1 MDCQADLAGLLN
13 TADLLDPTDFSVSIG
28 REFDFDHLFSEDLNL
43 FAHDENTGGRF
54 DKCEMPKVEDEV
66 IVVTPP
72 DAVAADSK
80 PTVST
85 ISPTR
90 IKPHHRRI
98 SHIKI
103 LKTRPA
109 PPVAL
114 SSAPAPP
121 ATPAPGP
128 VRPRPIAPLVPAG
141 VPVGCLRLVAGPGRE
156 TLLHQLG
163 RRVTTS
169 PASCRVC
176 GDRAS
181 GFHYGV
187 TSCEGC
193 KVGLENSIPPDCTA
207 LQGFFRRSVQR
218 GVEYRCLREGGCP
231 VQKLSRTRCQHCRLQ
246 KCLAVGMSRECEFI
260 IQDFEIIYRLTSC
273 SCALW
278 QSSETYQDC

>member
-72 DAVAADSK
+72 DAVAAASK

-193 KVGLENSIPPDCTA
+193 K
-207 LQGFFRRSVQR
+207 GFFRRSVQR